1 MKGEIDGKR
10 TDTRHCVVYRNCPPQ
25 TLLLFLVFLIITR
38 LHHAQTTIA
47 WTHLPIQF
55 PISVHFLT
63 TVGHTISWIHF
74 FLFFL
79 FPGLVPNLFSF
90 PFVTSMGGKKNRC
103 RGAMGPNEGKIDWIS
118 YSTLPVAVTHF
129 IFFIFLFF
137 NANDS
142 SAILVTMACLFISYS
157 LENETRAPLLRQPFL
172 SNSSTHFFA
181 LSELAKRVEMNN
193 QLGCG
198 CRQKAAEG
206 NYIGD

>member
-1 MKGEIDGKR
+1 MENAQIHDIVLFIETARPKLCYSFSFFSLLPDYITPKR
-10 TDTRHCVVYRNCPPQ
+10 PSPGRIYPSS
-25 TLLLFLVFLIITR
+25 
-38 LHHAQTTIA
+38 
-47 WTHLPIQF
+47 F
-55 PISVHFLT
+55 PSAF
-63 TVGHTISWIHF
+63 ISWRLWGTQSLEFI
-74 FLFFL
+74 LFFL